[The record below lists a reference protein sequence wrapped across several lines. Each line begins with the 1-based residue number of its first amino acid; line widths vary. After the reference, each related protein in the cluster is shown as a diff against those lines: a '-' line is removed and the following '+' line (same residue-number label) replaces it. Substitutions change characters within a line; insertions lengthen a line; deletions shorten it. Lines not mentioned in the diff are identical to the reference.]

1 MTDHAADV
9 NSFDMK
15 SELPKS
21 NIELADCIAPRIK
34 LDMKDIDANN
44 ILYIN
49 TARNG
54 STDLV
59 SFPHFTQVKGPIWDF
74 DLAMR
79 LGKVFF

>member
-1 MTDHAADV
+1 MTDHATDV

-21 NIELADCIAPRIK
+21 NIELADFIAPRIK

-49 TARNG
+49 
-54 STDLV
+54 SEM
-59 SFPHFTQVKGPIWDF
+59 GPLI
-74 DLAMR
+74 
-79 LGKVFF
+79 